1 MSTAPTASTTD
12 TASDTGDGHERCPVC
27 DHDLTAHDSVGQR
40 YCLATQAR
48 ALTRHCICGSF
59 S

>member
-1 MSTAPTASTTD
+1 MTTAPSVTTTDATASP
-12 TASDTGDGHERCPVC
+12 DGQQRCPVC
-27 DHDLTAHDSVGQR
+27 DHDLATHDSVSQR

-48 ALTRHCICGSF
+48 ALTRNCICGSW